1 MGSVKNLFNFK
12 FSWPHIPLP
21 HFSVSGS
28 ANPLDWL
35 KNGPPKLN
43 VSWFAKS
50 GILTKPTVFG
60 MNGNTLMAGG
70 DAGNEAVI
78 PLNEKT
84 LGMIGQGIVDA
95 FGTTGNGDVS
105 SIELNKLIHSIEKL
119 VNRPVQVS
127 IEIDKNQLAR
137 ALVSPIS
144 RELAW
149 ESNRAAA
156 TMGYRRGMS

>member
-1 MGSVKNLFNFK
+1 M
-12 FSWPHIPLP
+12 
-21 HFSVSGS
+21 
-28 ANPLDWL
+28 
-35 KNGPPKLN
+35 
-43 VSWFAKS
+43 
-50 GILTKPTVFG
+50 FG

-70 DAGNEAVI
+70 EAGNEAVI
-78 PLNEKT
+78 RLNEKT

-105 SIELNKLIHSIEKL
+105 STELNKLIHSIEKL

-156 TMGYRRGMS
+156 TMGIAEE

>member
-1 MGSVKNLFNFK
+1 MRVKNLFNFK

-21 HFSVSGS
+21 NFSVSGS

-35 KNGPPKLN
+35 KNGSPKLN
-43 VSWFAKS
+43 VSWFAKG

-70 DAGNEAVI
+70 EAGNEAVI
-78 PLNEKT
+78 RLNEKT

-105 SIELNKLIHSIEKL
+105 STELNKLIHSIEKL

-156 TMGYRRGMS
+156 TMGIAEE